1 MKKAWYKEGIVYQ
14 IYPRSFYDSNNDGI
28 GDIKGII
35 SKIPYLKGLGVDIVW
50 LSPIYK
56 SPMEDNGYDISDYK
70 AIASEFGT
78 LNDIKQMI
86 KELHKAKIKLVMDL
100 VVNHTSS
107 AHEWFQKSIK
117 KEGKY
122 TDYYHWEPKKVNWTS
137 FFGGDS
143 WTYNEER
150 KEYYLHLFA
159 KGQPDLNWDNEDVR
173 NEVKDIVKF
182 WLDLGVDGFRCD
194 VINIIAK
201 NNKHPRGKWSLIL
214 RGKEHYMS
222 HPNVHKYL
230 HELNKDVLSK
240 YDCFTVGETV
250 FVNPEMASL
259 LTAPGREELDMVF
272 QFDHMAADNHYVK
285 WFMKKFKPMNLK
297 KPLSKWQNKLNGKGW
312 NTLYLENHDQSRSID
327 RFGSLD
333 MRYESATML
342 ATMLYFQQGT
352 PFIYQ
357 GQELGMT
364 NVSFEKLTDYKDI
377 ETQNI
382 YKMGRKLLM
391 SHKRMMK
398 KIKMMS
404 RDNARTP
411 MQWDDSKNAGF
422 STGKTW
428 IKVNPNY
435 KKINVE
441 ESIQNKDSIYHY
453 YKKIIQLRKKYP
465 IIVYGNYQDLNF
477 NNKKLYSHKRYK
489 GKEELIVICNFTD
502 QEYTMKQNEYLKYP
516 LILSNYKEQDDLILK
531 PYEARVYIK
540 PTK

>member
-1 MKKAWYKEGIVYQ
+1 
-14 IYPRSFYDSNNDGI
+14 
-28 GDIKGII
+28 
-35 SKIPYLKGLGVDIVW
+35 
-50 LSPIYK
+50 
-56 SPMEDNGYDISDYK
+56 
-70 AIASEFGT
+70 
-78 LNDIKQMI
+78 
-86 KELHKAKIKLVMDL
+86 
-100 VVNHTSS
+100 
-107 AHEWFQKSIK
+107 
-117 KEGKY
+117 
-122 TDYYHWEPKKVNWTS
+122 
-137 FFGGDS
+137 
-143 WTYNEER
+143 
-150 KEYYLHLFA
+150 
-159 KGQPDLNWDNEDVR
+159 
-173 NEVKDIVKF
+173 
-182 WLDLGVDGFRCD
+182 
-194 VINIIAK
+194 
-201 NNKHPRGKWSLIL
+201 
-214 RGKEHYMS
+214 
-222 HPNVHKYL
+222 
-230 HELNKDVLSK
+230 
-240 YDCFTVGETV
+240 
-250 FVNPEMASL
+250 
-259 LTAPGREELDMVF
+259 
-272 QFDHMAADNHYVK
+272 MAADNHYVK

-477 NNKKLYSHKRYK
+477 NNKKLYSYKRYK